1 MILVTNCSH
10 FDTMPQFE
18 IKILFNNLIINIE
31 MQGVTNRSR
40 TEIVSQILQI
50 ANRSNGGIDDGDG
63 VTKTKIMYNA
73 YLTSAQLKEYL
84 MILTEN
90 DLLGYDSVMRKFKTT
105 QKGRRF
111 LEIYNNMSDVME
123 EEINKNSNLGT

>member
-1 MILVTNCSH
+1 VPIAPKVLRLVMILVTNCSH

-18 IKILFNNLIINIE
+18 IKILFNNLIINIK

-73 YLTSAQLKEYL
+73 YLTSAQLKEYM

-90 DLLGYDSVMRKFKTT
+90 DLLGYD
-105 QKGRRF
+105 Q
-111 LEIYNNMSDVME
+111 
-123 EEINKNSNLGT
+123 